1 MLWEEAEGEGLQG
14 EGRRWWGKAAEWGAA
29 MLPLPLGWTLTSI
42 LSTRWT
48 RGQVS
53 SFELKAVGWWAEG
66 LVLIFKWC

>member
-1 MLWEEAEGEGLQG
+1 MLWEEAEGEGRQRGRGGAAGGGAPVVG
-14 EGRRWWGKAAEWGAA
+14 EATEWGAA

-53 SFELKAVGWWAEG
+53 SFELKAVGW
-66 LVLIFKWC
+66 